1 MPNCTS
7 PATVWRIVTS
17 DSSSIEDY
25 KNFPACTLT
34 ASDAPFYF
42 AESAD
47 ESVPEMVE
55 AYSYPHCQDHE
66 MGILRCAN

>member
-1 MPNCTS
+1 MKQQRS
-7 PATVWRIVTS
+7 TVWRIVTS

-25 KNFPACTLT
+25 KNFPAHTLT

-42 AESAD
+42 TESAD

-55 AYSYPHCQDHE
+55 VNGRFPHT
-66 MGILRCAN
+66 ILAGG